1 MIGFFRRLRKNRK
14 GNILVIAGA
23 ALPLVVGSAGMA
35 TDTIQWV
42 LWKRQLQRAAD
53 SAAIAAVY
61 DRVETGN
68 ADTVE
73 ETVLHDLTLNL
84 HTGFDLVD
92 DLTDVTTPADDGDN
106 VDQVHVKI
114 AAQRALPF
122 SSMFMSAAPTIIAEA
137 TAASVPGS
145 DDYCVL
151 SLESSAKTGIY
162 ITGSSTITMD
172 CGMMTNSVSAN
183 QAAQAAGSSNVT
195 ATSVAAQG
203 GIQQSNNWHVDVYD
217 PYQQPKEDPYAAVDV
232 SRSDMKCAGHSKVQG
247 GKTTWVSD
255 ALTETTDLNA
265 AKDAGNN
272 KANCFSSLSV
282 GSGKTLTLPAGTYY
296 INAGDVNIQGTLNAP
311 DGTTIVLTNS
321 SGLNTAPI
329 GSFVM
334 NAGANLNIVAPSD
347 ESNPYHGI
355 AVYQDRRATD
365 KMANQVNMNAGS
377 PNKINGNSSSS
388 IIGALYFPKTQV
400 TFNGGG
406 SAGYKCTQFVIKR
419 LYYSGNAG
427 MTNSYTHN
435 CDGTGIEEIN
445 GGRRVRLVA

>member
-1 MIGFFRRLRKNRK
+1 MIGFIRKLRKDRK

-23 ALPLVVGSAGMA
+23 ALPLVVGSAGLA

-53 SAAIAAVY
+53 SAAIAGVY
-61 DRVETGN
+61 DRIEAGNTDSVES
-68 ADTVE
+68 TVA
-73 ETVLHDLTLNL
+73 HDLTLNL
-84 HTGFDLVD
+84 HTGFDLLD
-92 DLTDVTTPADDGDN
+92 DQTEVTTPGDEGDN

-151 SLESSAKTGIY
+151 SLESTAKTGIY
-162 ITGSSTITMD
+162 ITGSSTIAMD

-183 QAAQAAGSSNVT
+183 NAAQAAGGSNVT

-217 PYQQPKEDPYAAVDV
+217 PYQEPKDDPYAGVNIDK
-232 SRSDMKCAGHSKVQG
+232 SEMKCAGHNKTQG
-247 GKTTWVSD
+247 GKTTWVND
-255 ALTETTDLNA
+255 ALTEDTDLNA
-265 AKDAGNN
+265 AKDVGNN

-296 INAGDVNIQGTLNAP
+296 INAGDVNIQGNLVANQ
-311 DGTTIVLTNS
+311 GTTIVLTNS
-321 SGLNTAPI
+321 SNLNTATI

-334 NAGANLNIVAPSD
+334 NAGATLDIVAPSD
-347 ESNPYHGI
+347 DSNPYHGI
-355 AVYQDRRATD
+355 AVYQDRRAQD

-406 SAGYKCTQFVIKR
+406 TAGYKCTQFVIKR

-427 MTNSYTHN
+427 MSNSYTHN
-435 CDGTGIEEIN
+435 CDGTGMEEIN

>member
-1 MIGFFRRLRKNRK
+1 MIGFIRKLRKDRK

-23 ALPLVVGSAGMA
+23 ALPLVVGSAGLA

-53 SAAIAAVY
+53 SAAIAGVY
-61 DRVETGN
+61 DRIETGN
-68 ADTVE
+68 TDSVEGTVE
-73 ETVLHDLTLNL
+73 HDLTLNL
-84 HTGFDLVD
+84 HTGFDLLD
-92 DLTDVTTPADDGDN
+92 DQTDIDTPADEGDN

-137 TAASVPGS
+137 TAASVPGG

-151 SLESSAKTGIY
+151 SLESTAKTGIY
-162 ITGSSTITMD
+162 ITGSSTIAMD

-183 QAAQAAGSSNVT
+183 NAAQAEGSSDVT

-203 GIQQSNNWHVDVYD
+203 GIQQSNNWNVDVYD
-217 PYQQPKEDPYAAVDV
+217 PYQEPKDDPYADVDIPAG
-232 SRSDMKCAGHSKVQG
+232 DMKCAGHNKTQG
-247 GKTTWVSD
+247 GKTVWVND
-255 ALTETTDLNA
+255 ALTETTDLDA

-282 GSGKTLTLPAGTYY
+282 GSGKTLTLPPGTYY
-296 INAGDVNIQGTLNAP
+296 INAGDVNIQGNLIANQ
-311 DGTTIVLTNS
+311 GTTIVLTNS
-321 SGLNTAPI
+321 SGSPTATI
-329 GSFVM
+329 GSFSM
-334 NAGANLNIVAPSD
+334 NAGATLDIKAPSD
-347 ESNPYHGI
+347 GNFAGI
-355 AVYQDRRATD
+355 AVYQDRRAQD

-377 PNKINGNSSSS
+377 PNKINGDSASS

-406 SAGYKCTQFVIKR
+406 TAGYKCTQFVIKR

-435 CDGTGIEEIN
+435 CDGTGVREIN